1 MNRDKSNAKKSE
13 VTITFG
19 KKATAIFMSTLLSAM
34 LLAGCAGTTG
44 TAKTNSDYKDQTI
57 FGEVTKVT
65 SDSITIEVGTMNR
78 MKGQDVPS
86 DDSGEDSSDGS
97 IVTASTDTGTS
108 DSSDT
113 SGAAGDSKKSGLLT
127 KTGDTATITVDEDTE
142 ITKRSMM
149 GGPGMGRNGQN
160 GPDGQNGQPPQ
171 GAPGQGNSGDSNSS
185 SSDSGNA
192 NSGAPQGQP
201 SEGAPGQGNSG
212 ESIEL
217 SDIEEG
223 DTVSITIDENG
234 ETDKISVM
242 SSDDMGNGG
251 GSSAANVEYSA
262 VKTYEEDADVDKE
275 TVESTGKDENGVLV
289 KSGNV
294 DFEDLTVTRES
305 DESTG
310 GDNASFYGVSAA
322 VLGTGGTA
330 FVSDS
335 DITTDAEGGAGIFSY
350 GDATVYASDSTI
362 KTSKGA
368 SGGIHAA
375 GGGTLYAWDLDVTT
389 AGQSSAAIR
398 SDRGGGKMVVDGGSY
413 TSSGKGSPAI
423 YSTADITVNDADLTA
438 KGSEAICIEGKN
450 SVRLFDSSLT
460 GNMPD
465 DSQNDCTW
473 NVILYQSMSGDS
485 EEGTSEFE
493 MDGGEITAKNGGMFY
508 TTNTSSKFVLKDV
521 DITYADE
528 NDFFLK
534 ATGNSN
540 QRGWGQSGSNG
551 ADCDFTAI
559 SQDMEGDVIWDK
571 ISTLDFYMT
580 DGSTLTGAVVKDN
593 SNAGSGKGG
602 KCSVYIDKDS
612 TWTVT
617 GDSTVTNL
625 YNAGTIKDA
634 SGKTVTIKG
643 TDGKVYVKG
652 TSKYTITVK
661 TYSTDDKT
669 DKADSI
675 SSWSDYKTE
684 KPSEL

>member
-1 MNRDKSNAKKSE
+1 MNRDKSNAKKRE

-19 KKATAIFMSTLLSAM
+19 EKATAIFMSTLLSAM

-65 SDSITIEVGTMNR
+65 SDSITIEVGTMN
-78 MKGQDVPS
+78 K
-86 DDSGEDSSDGS
+86 
-97 IVTASTDTGTS
+97 
-108 DSSDT
+108 
-113 SGAAGDSKKSGLLT
+113 T

-160 GPDGQNGQPPQ
+160 GPDSQNGQPPQ
-171 GAPGQGNSGDSNSS
+171 GAPGQNGNNGSDNSNSSGSSDSNSGAEQGQPPEMPNGNGGQSDSS
-185 SSDSGNA
+185 SSDSNNSSS
-192 NSGAPQGQP
+192 NSGSANESAPQGQP
-201 SEGAPGQGNSG
+201 PQGAPGQGNNS

-289 KSGNV
+289 KSGTV
-294 DFEDLTVTRES
+294 DFDDLTVTRES
-305 DESTG
+305 DELTG

-330 FVSDS
+330 YVSDS

-375 GGGTLYAWDLDVTT
+375 DGGTLYAWDLDVTT

-413 TSSGKGSPAI
+413 TSTGKGSPAI

-450 SVRLFDSSLT
+450 AVRLFDSSLT

-559 SQDMEGDVIWDK
+559 NQDMEGDVIWDK